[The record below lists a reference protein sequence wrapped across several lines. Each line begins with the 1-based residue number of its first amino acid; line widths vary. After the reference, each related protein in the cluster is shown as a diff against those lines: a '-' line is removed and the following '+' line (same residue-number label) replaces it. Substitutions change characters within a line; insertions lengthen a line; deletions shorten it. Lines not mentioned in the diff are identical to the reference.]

1 MYFNNAGWFLST
13 LYPSLVWRKKVNDKV
28 LYLTFDDGPI
38 PGITEY
44 VLEEL
49 DNFKAKATFF
59 CVGDN
64 IQKHPEVFKK
74 IIFSGHLIGNHT
86 FNHLNGW
93 KTDDEQYLENIKKCD
108 EVIFNIAGEEFFNS
122 EFKIQNIKLFRP
134 PYGLIKKSQIKK
146 LRDQYE
152 IIMWDVLTGDFN
164 KDLTC
169 EKCLHKAI
177 KFTKQGSIIIFH
189 DSIKAEKNLRYA
201 LPRFL
206 DHFTGKGF
214 RFEVL

>member
-1 MYFNNAGWFLST
+1 ME
-13 LYPSLVWRKKVNDKV
+13 DKV

-38 PGITEY
+38 PDITEY

-49 DNFKAKATFF
+49 DHYQAKATFF

-64 IQKHPEVFKK
+64 IFKYPAVYRK
-74 IIFSGHLIGNHT
+74 ILEKGHQTGNHT
-86 FNHLNGW
+86 FNHLKGW
-93 KTDDEQYLENIKKCD
+93 KTGDEDYLLNIQRCQQEMD
-108 EVIFNIAGEEFFNS
+108 LHLDIAQS
-122 EFKIQNIKLFRP
+122 PSDLFRP
-134 PYGLIKKSQIKK
+134 PYGLIKRSQIKQI
-146 LRDQYE
+146 RDQYQ

-164 KDLTC
+164 KDLSC

-177 KFTKQGSIIIFH
+177 KYTQQGSIIIFH
-189 DSIKAEKNLRYA
+189 DSIKAERNLKYA

-206 DHFTGKGF
+206 DHFKNKGY